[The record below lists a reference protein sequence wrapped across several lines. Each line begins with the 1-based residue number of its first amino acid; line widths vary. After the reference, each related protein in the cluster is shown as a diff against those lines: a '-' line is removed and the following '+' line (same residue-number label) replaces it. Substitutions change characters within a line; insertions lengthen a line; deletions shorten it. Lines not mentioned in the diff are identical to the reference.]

1 MMEKKRIDRLLAA
14 LSALALAAA
23 AGLCLLLRLPQADST
38 AGRTALHFRGGEAYT
53 LVVLSDGETPASRL
67 APLVRAAENG
77 GGSAS
82 LFFLEEP
89 DAGAQ
94 ALETVSGAEV
104 PVLLLSCG
112 SAWDTALELS
122 AEEAVAGTVLLSP
135 TGEGEALRR
144 DASVPVMLLGTS
156 SAAAPSPARLAELY
170 NTLSGDTILP
180 SGLSF
185 TSERDGV
192 RLRVLPAT
200 LDAYQTFSPAVLE
213 AISGW
218 YRETA
223 GVSMAADSW
232 EGPLR
237 GLCWVLGF
245 GGLAGLLLTLTRVLT
260 DSLTDVSYAVMP
272 LSVRS
277 REKFAAVQAALPVG
291 ALTVTGLFALAGFF
305 FDRLPRPVPTLFCVY
320 WAVLGG
326 ASLLL
331 YRFGKMPGVGGPLG
345 DSRPVRDP
353 RRLLTG
359 GAAVIAV
366 GLCVLLL
373 EEAGLY
379 RLRPTAADLP
389 ALLLYGILAAVGCA
403 GFLYNELLFD
413 QAKLPLP
420 ARILLTAVPFLP
432 FALLAFLAIP
442 AYGAT
447 AAWTVVLLAGALG
460 IGLLL
465 ARLLRLALG
474 NLLLPAVLAGA
485 LTGFFAACGS
495 L

>member
-1 MMEKKRIDRLLAA
+1 M
-14 LSALALAAA
+14 
-23 AGLCLLLRLPQADST
+23 
-38 AGRTALHFRGGEAYT
+38 
-53 LVVLSDGETPASRL
+53 
-67 APLVRAAENG
+67 
-77 GGSAS
+77 
-82 LFFLEEP
+82 
-89 DAGAQ
+89 
-94 ALETVSGAEV
+94 
-104 PVLLLSCG
+104 
-112 SAWDTALELS
+112 
-122 AEEAVAGTVLLSP
+122 
-135 TGEGEALRR
+135 
-144 DASVPVMLLGTS
+144 
-156 SAAAPSPARLAELY
+156 
-170 NTLSGDTILP
+170 
-180 SGLSF
+180 
-185 TSERDGV
+185 

-223 GVSMAADSW
+223 GISMAADSW

-359 GAAVIAV
+359 GAAVSAV

-379 RLRPTAADLP
+379 QLRPAAADLP

-432 FALLAFLAIP
+432 LALLAFLAIP

-485 LTGFFAACGS
+485 LTGLFAACGS